1 MSQTQPVVCPA
12 SQPLYTSLLPV
23 DAYCRYRWSMVSQV
37 PCPLQ
42 LLQVA
47 VQHTEWEEGRKE
59 GRSHLSIFGMVSNS
73 PSYEPRSQANPSK
86 PSKHLQTP

>member
-47 VQHTEWEEGRKE
+47 VQHKEGEEGRKE
-59 GRSHLSIFGMVSNS
+59 GHIYLSLA
-73 PSYEPRSQANPSK
+73 R
-86 PSKHLQTP
+86 